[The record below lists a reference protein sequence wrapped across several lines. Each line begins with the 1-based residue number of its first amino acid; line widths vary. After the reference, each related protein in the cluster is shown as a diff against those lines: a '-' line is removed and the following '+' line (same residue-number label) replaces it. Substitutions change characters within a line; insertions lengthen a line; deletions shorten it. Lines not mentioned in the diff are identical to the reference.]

1 MAKRTELTKEQK
13 DLMTGLQLFGLDNE
27 AIIVIMLLTQRSYQT
42 EMMIDYILDNHQTMT
57 ESSLLEKA
65 VEISKIRR

>member
-1 MAKRTELTKEQK
+1 MAKRTELTMEQK
-13 DLMTGLQLFGLDNE
+13 DLMKLLQAFGIDE
-27 AIIVIMLLTQRSYQT
+27 EGIIVIMLATQRSYQT

-57 ESSLLEKA
+57 ESSLLERA